1 MASPEQL
8 KIWKNKQPR
17 PNWKGSSRVSSFE
30 LPPSE
35 ACSRSFG
42 SWKKDDGW
50 LNLIAS
56 SWRHRI
62 KSRICIHLCNA
73 RESPGFG
80 EAGLRAARKLRYEVQ
95 KPPAKGR
102 KQASAANTCCHIEAS

>member
-1 MASPEQL
+1 MMCGPYLVHPRIRNRSTLDRYIYA
-8 KIWKNKQPR
+8 KTNMGNK
-17 PNWKGSSRVSSFE
+17 
-30 LPPSE
+30 
-35 ACSRSFG
+35 
-42 SWKKDDGW
+42 
-50 LNLIAS
+50 
-56 SWRHRI
+56 
-62 KSRICIHLCNA
+62 A